1 MDNQQAPQAETQ
13 EASQAAPPETVD
25 SGLISLAVPAAR
37 PVAEA
42 ASAEA
47 PPNTAPIQIADDTPP
62 PQVAKD
68 FAVSDE
74 KPADFVEPVID
85 AASMEKLQ
93 AEAKRDDVKRDFT
106 LKILEARKPKPE
118 PQVEPPPLAPRV
130 VEQTNAELAAGRAM
144 VAKNEELAAARRP
157 RVPEPTDGKV
167 TPVFRPGDY
176 VPDQKKGQ
184 GNVQARTL

>member
-47 PPNTAPIQIADDTPP
+47 PPNTAPIQFQDDTPQA
-62 PQVAKD
+62 QVAKE

-74 KPADFVEPVID
+74 KPADFQDPVITD
-85 AASMEKLQ
+85 REMQKLQ
-93 AEAKRDDVKRDFT
+93 EEAGRENAKRDFT
-106 LKILEARKPKPE
+106 LKVLEARKPRPE
-118 PQVEPPPLAPRV
+118 PEFVPPPLAPRV
-130 VEQTNAELAAGRAM
+130 AAQTQAELAAGAAL

-157 RVPEPTDGKV
+157 RVADPTEGKV